1 MRVVVYREFWM
12 MASSSVSSLCAFW
25 LTFSFVWGACA
36 FLAGSSCAGTVNRH
50 GIVCMFGQQQT
61 MLCLALFGMF
71 PLFLSID
78 FCVEANGDSYR
89 NLAAVTVNFVLR
101 FTDGGA

>member
-1 MRVVVYREFWM
+1 
-12 MASSSVSSLCAFW
+12 
-25 LTFSFVWGACA
+25 
-36 FLAGSSCAGTVNRH
+36 
-50 GIVCMFGQQQT
+50 